1 MANKQPYW
9 KLVQKN
15 LNEVLGETM
24 SGWLPVVLFQL
35 IGFAGEGL
43 KPVVANRILA
53 ICLVGLRSD
62 KILRSDDWQEDIG
75 AVASAVVP
83 NPIQR
88 RLASKALGELF
99 EETVKLQDA
108 FDKNEG
114 GDKDVTKRNLEK
126 AKALLLGLAPSDE
139 DDENKEE
146 KGDKKDAEDKKP
158 AAQHHSVLHIVGT
171 LAEGDSATFWGIVGE
186 AQKHLNE
193 EQLDELFREKRKSR
207 PDIKREDVK
216 LEPGEVP
223 AGDEVLRL
231 VSRVSLT
238 REQLAAII
246 KAPSG
251 QRRDALLDALRQATS
266 AGGLGEPFARLLDRV
281 ARLVE
286 TTLPTGSSAGKLRK
300 SMDEKLAELKKNN
313 AKFSGL
319 R

>member
-43 KPVVANRILA
+43 KTVVANRILA

-88 RLASKALGELF
+88 RLASKALEELF

-139 DDENKEE
+139 DDEKKEE

-158 AAQHHSVLHIVGT
+158 ATQHHSVLHIVGT
-171 LAEGDSATFWGIVGE
+171 LAEGDSATFWVIVDE
-186 AQKHLNE
+186 AQKHLNK
-193 EQLDELFREKRKSR
+193 EQLKELNRGQL
-207 PDIKREDVK
+207 D
-216 LEPGEVP
+216 PGEVP
-223 AGDEVLRL
+223 AGDEVVRL

-238 REQLAAII
+238 KEQLAAII
-246 KAPSG
+246 KAPG
-251 QRRDALLDALRQATS
+251 ENGQTNQRRDALLDALRQATS
-266 AGGLGEPFARLLDRV
+266 AGGLGEPFARLLDRI
-281 ARLVE
+281 ARLAE
-286 TTLPTGSSAGKLRK
+286 TALPTSGSAGKLRT
-300 SMDEKLAELKKNN
+300 SMEAHLETMDREDGDIADI
-313 AKFSGL
+313 